1 MLTELTYRLRN
12 GSNYFQKFDLNSFDD
27 RIDSSPEISLFE
39 YGILRQSKTGKTLL
53 WNKTLENEKV
63 EKSGYVS
70 ITHITLGDVISALKG
85 MDIAFFKFIDST
97 HEKEIKKLEE
107 SSFNL
112 SYIIYSINQWN
123 GWFYT

>member
-97 HEKEIKKLEE
+97 HEKESKRLEE
-107 SSFNL
+107 SPFNL
-112 SYIIYSINQWN
+112 SNIIYSINQ
-123 GWFYT
+123 